1 MRFLPTAW
9 LITFCIA
16 AADEPKDAASWAKE
30 LSATYAKHE
39 GFTATYVSKG
49 EGKSLE
55 VVMGLDEASGLAA
68 LHLLANKA
76 GRKLELRQWSTASDE
91 LFSDL
96 GSGEV
101 MLITGI
107 GTELKSIAELSQAL
121 ADTPG
126 GLHPGMGFCPSML
139 VTKDAIAPS
148 FNLANRDEASWTSA
162 LKDATLGEVSEVR
175 VTFRSAESGE
185 LTISRETGLLLR
197 QSITADDGEVRVL
210 ELKEHHLNP
219 GADEVTKISAG
230 WKTEGAKVVARGSM
244 LSPLRLKL
252 FQAIIDSF
260 DKDAADL
267 EKLEG
272 ILGKQR
278 EQLRRFA
285 DGFAGEVGGSLASK
299 DWNKLLSQ
307 IKDLARSEFSGTGTA
322 EEKEKALDKLLA
334 QPTFRTK
341 FRDKI
346 ADTLVE
352 NQQGREVV
360 MFEVCG
366 KNRDAKLTA
375 KTPQGEAARTL
386 LETTLC
392 RAYFE
397 AVLERKMAKH
407 WGERAGLD

>member
-9 LITFCIA
+9 LLTFCIA
-16 AADEPKDAASWAKE
+16 AADEPKGAGSWVKE

-39 GFTATYVSKG
+39 GFTATYELKG
-49 EGKSLE
+49 KGKDLE
-55 VVMGLDEASGLAA
+55 VVMGVDEASGIAA
-68 LHLLANKA
+68 LHLLASKD
-76 GRKLELRQWSTASDE
+76 GRKLEVRQWSTANDE
-91 LFSDL
+91 LFSDP

-107 GTELKSIAELSQAL
+107 GTELKSIAELKQSL
-121 ADTPG
+121 AIAPG
-126 GLHPGMGFCPSML
+126 DLHPDMIFCPSML
-139 VTKDAIAPS
+139 VTKDSIAPG
-148 FNLANRDEASWTSA
+148 FNLANRDKASWTST
-162 LKDATLGEVSEVR
+162 LKNATLGEVSDVR
-175 VTFRSAESGE
+175 VTFRSAESGDS
-185 LTISRETGLLLR
+185 TISRETGLLLR

-210 ELKEHHLNP
+210 ELKEHRLNP
-219 GADEVTKISAG
+219 GADEVAKISSG

-244 LSPLRLKL
+244 LSPLRLTL
-252 FQAIIDSF
+252 FQELIDSF
-260 DKDAADL
+260 DNNAAAL
-267 EKLEG
+267 KKLEG
-272 ILGKQR
+272 ILDKQR

-307 IKDLARSEFSGTGTA
+307 IKDLARKDFPGTGTA
-322 EEKEKALDKLLA
+322 EEKEKALEKLLA
-334 QPTFRTK
+334 RPEFRAK
-341 FRDKI
+341 FRDTI

-360 MFEVCG
+360 MFEICG
-366 KNRDAKLTA
+366 KSRAAVLTA

-386 LETTLC
+386 LETALC

-397 AVLERKMAKH
+397 AVLDRKMAKH